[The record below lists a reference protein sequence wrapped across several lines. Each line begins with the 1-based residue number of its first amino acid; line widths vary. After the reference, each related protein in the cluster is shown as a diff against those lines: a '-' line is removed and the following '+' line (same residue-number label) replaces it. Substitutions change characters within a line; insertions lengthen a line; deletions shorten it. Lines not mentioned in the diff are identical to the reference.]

1 MGFCTAC
8 AKGKGHYIANR
19 CAGPPQSF
27 VIARPKWLNRLA
39 FAVFNWQWSRQNH
52 SGHQRKAVP
61 MKLSRFAAL
70 SLGLALAAAPMAA
83 LPALAQADK
92 VVATVNGIAITER
105 DLTLAS
111 EDLAE
116 RLAQLPEERKRD
128 ELVNYMVDLK
138 LGAKAALDAKIADG
152 PDFAA
157 RLAYYREKVLLDEY
171 LTRESK
177 KAATPEAA
185 QKLFDDT
192 LKAMKP
198 EEEVHARH
206 ILVEDEAKAKAAVER
221 VKKGEDFAKV
231 AAELSK
237 DPGSGKEGGDLGWF
251 SKERMVPEFA
261 EAAFKLE
268 KGQISAPVKSQFGW
282 HVIKLEDK
290 RTKPLPKFDEVKPQ
304 IEQYLERK
312 AQQDIVL
319 ALREKAKIERLDKP
333 AAAPADKPAEPKKP

>member
-1 MGFCTAC
+1 
-8 AKGKGHYIANR
+8 
-19 CAGPPQSF
+19 
-27 VIARPKWLNRLA
+27 
-39 FAVFNWQWSRQNH
+39 
-52 SGHQRKAVP
+52 
-61 MKLSRFAAL
+61 MKLSRFAML

-171 LTRESK
+171 LTSESK

-192 LKAMKP
+192 LKAMTP

-206 ILVEDEAKAKAAVER
+206 ILVEDEAKAKAAAER

-268 KGQISAPVKSQFGW
+268 KGQVSAPVKSQFGW

-304 IEQYLERK
+304 ISQYLERK